1 VVHDEHDEYELIDL
15 QSCNAMDRYQLAL
28 CSLTLCIRMYI
39 NICHII
45 YMQVRMFPNLYAA
58 KAIEVVLVMGE
69 VLYLPGG

>member
-1 VVHDEHDEYELIDL
+1 
-15 QSCNAMDRYQLAL
+15 
-28 CSLTLCIRMYI
+28 MYI

>member
-1 VVHDEHDEYELIDL
+1 MSMTSMNSSHAMLWIDISLHYVLYPSVYVCTLIYVM
-15 QSCNAMDRYQLAL
+15 SCHVM
-28 CSLTLCIRMYI
+28 
-39 NICHII
+39 